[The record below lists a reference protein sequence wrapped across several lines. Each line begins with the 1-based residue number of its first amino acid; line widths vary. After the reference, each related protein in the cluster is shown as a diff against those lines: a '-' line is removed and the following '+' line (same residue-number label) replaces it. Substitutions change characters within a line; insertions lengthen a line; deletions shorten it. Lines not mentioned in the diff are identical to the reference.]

1 MTHNTVKNK
10 KKSHLV
16 ISIAVLIFRDD
27 VPEGCR
33 EGESEKDCQKLIRTF
48 SYKIN
53 KYQGWTVQHEEYNDT
68 VVCST

>member
-10 KKSHLV
+10 KSHLV
-16 ISIAVLIFRDD
+16 IKIAVLIVRDD

-33 EGESEKDCQKLIRTF
+33 EGKLEKDCQKLIRTF

-53 KYQGWTVQHEEYNDT
+53 KYQGWTVQHEEYN
-68 VVCST
+68 